1 MTTAIVPTIENHT
14 NGLIVT
20 SETIAE
26 GTDNQHKNVLQL
38 IRTYREDLL
47 EFGSLESETR
57 NSGSFGGRPAE
68 VFLLNEPQATLL
80 LTYMRNM
87 DRIRIFKK
95 ALVKAFYEMK
105 NTLQAAAPQLTMA
118 EMTLQVMGGLQ
129 KMVDDQRAQ
138 LSLTAPK
145 AEAFDVFLSASG
157 DYDVRDAAQ
166 LLQRDHGITTGQR
179 RLFAWMREH
188 GWLGLKNRPY
198 QHRLD
203 QDLLRIKA
211 GTHIF
216 TRTNGE
222 RQLSAPQVRITP
234 KGLERLR
241 QEVKATMEAEDA
253 A

>member
-1 MTTAIVPTIENHT
+1 MNELNLFQYEGQQVRTVLVDGEPWFVLNDLCSVLEIANPRDVVSRIDPLTVGKTDISSGGQMRSTNIVNESGMYEVVIRA
-14 NGLIVT
+14 NGELAKNFRRWIT
-20 SETIAE
+20 SE
-26 GTDNQHKNVLQL
+26 VLPQ
-38 IRTYREDLL
+38 IRKTGSYSAPK
-47 EFGSLESETR
+47 SLE
-57 NSGSFGGRPAE
+57 
-68 VFLLNEPQATLL
+68 Q
-80 LTYMRNM
+80 
-87 DRIRIFKK
+87 
-95 ALVKAFYEMK
+95 
-105 NTLQAAAPQLTMA
+105 
-118 EMTLQVMGGLQ
+118 MTLEVVAGLNARVEEQ
-129 KMVDDQRAQ
+129 SAQ
-138 LSLTAPK
+138 LALATPK
-145 AEAFDVFLSASG
+145 AEAFDAFLSASG